1 MPAIFSNTVSDDEII
16 KTKFISKFDHK
27 NESANPGYYSVL
39 LKDYNITTELTA
51 ALKIRDYK
59 STHLIKMEMN
69 LFNLI

>member
-1 MPAIFSNTVSDDEII
+1 MPAIFSNTVTDDEII

-27 NESANPGYYSVL
+27 NEFANPGYYSVL

-51 ALKIRDYK
+51 ALDLDYK